1 MAMSDENRVSRRD
14 LLRNL
19 GVSAALATS
28 GAGLVTLEAAQHAHN
43 AVAEEKRAAPK
54 GEYTPK
60 CFTAHE
66 FQTLRRLSDLIIPAD
81 NHSPGALEA
90 GAAEWIDYMAG
101 NSPELA
107 RIFTGGFG
115 WLDHE
120 MQRQYAAGF
129 IAAKPEQQTA
139 MLDVI
144 AYRKNE
150 TPENAE
156 GILFFTWVRNLV
168 TDAYYTSPIG
178 IKDLGY
184 MGNTAVSEFRVPD
197 EALQYALKRSPFA

>member
-1 MAMSDENRVSRRD
+1 MSEADQVSRRE
-14 LLRNL
+14 LLRGL
-19 GVSAALATS
+19 GISAALATS

-43 AVAEEKRAAPK
+43 AVAENKSAAK

-60 CFTAHE
+60 CFTARE

-81 NHSPGALEA
+81 DHSPGALEA

-101 NSPELA
+101 NSTELA
-107 RIFTGGFG
+107 QIFTGGFG
-115 WLDHE
+115 WLDHH
-120 MQRQYAAGF
+120 MQRLYGADF
-129 IAAKPEQQTA
+129 VDAKPADQIA

-144 AYRKNE
+144 AFRKNE

-156 GILFFTWVRNLV
+156 AVRFFSWVRNLV

-178 IKDLGY
+178 VKDLGY
-184 MGNTAVSEFRVPD
+184 MGNTAVSEFHVPE

>member
-1 MAMSDENRVSRRD
+1 MSEAEQVSRRE
-14 LLRNL
+14 LLRGL
-19 GVSAALATS
+19 GISAALATS

-43 AVAEEKRAAPK
+43 AVAENKSAAK

-81 NHSPGALEA
+81 DHSPGALEA
-90 GAAEWIDYMAG
+90 GAAEWIDYMAS
-101 NSPELA
+101 NSTELA
-107 RIFTGGFG
+107 QIFTGGFG
-115 WLDHE
+115 WLDHY
-120 MQRQYAAGF
+120 MQRVHGADF
-129 IAAKPEQQTA
+129 VDAKPGEQIA
-139 MLDVI
+139 VLDVI

-150 TPENAE
+150 TPENVE
-156 GILFFTWVRNLV
+156 GVRFFSWVRNLV

-178 IKDLGY
+178 VKDLGY
-184 MGNTAVSEFRVPD
+184 MGNKAVSEFHVPD

>member
-1 MAMSDENRVSRRD
+1 MAMSEENQVSRRE

-28 GAGLVTLEAAQHAHN
+28 AAGLVTLEAAQHAHN
-43 AVAEEKRAAPK
+43 AVAEEKRATPR

-66 FQTLRRLSDLIIPAD
+66 FQTLQRLSDLVIPAD
-81 NHSPGALEA
+81 DHSPGALEA
-90 GAAEWIDYMAG
+90 GAPEWIDYMAG
-101 NSPELA
+101 NSTDLA

-120 MQRQYAAGF
+120 MQRRYGADF
-129 IAAKPEQQTA
+129 ISAKPEQQTA
-139 MLDVI
+139 MLDAI

-156 GILFFTWVRNLV
+156 GIYFFSWVRNLV

-184 MGNTAVSEFRVPD
+184 VGNAAVSEFHVPD

>member
-1 MAMSDENRVSRRD
+1 MSEAEQVSRRE
-14 LLRNL
+14 LLRGL
-19 GVSAALATS
+19 GISTALATS
-28 GAGLVTLEAAQHAHN
+28 SAGLVTLEAAQHAHN
-43 AVAEEKRAAPK
+43 AVAENKSAAK

-81 NHSPGALEA
+81 DHSPGALEA
-90 GAAEWIDYMAG
+90 GAAEWIDYMAS
-101 NSPELA
+101 NSTELA
-107 RIFTGGFG
+107 QIFTGGFG
-115 WLDHE
+115 WLDHY
-120 MQRQYAAGF
+120 MQRVHGADF
-129 IAAKPEQQTA
+129 VDAKPGEQIA
-139 MLDVI
+139 VLDVI

-150 TPENAE
+150 TPENVE
-156 GILFFTWVRNLV
+156 GVRFFSWVRNLV

-184 MGNTAVSEFRVPD
+184 MGNTAVSEFHVPE